1 MARPKGGKNNL
12 RSAEEKE
19 NILKEHLENHE
30 SLIKVG
36 HKYNIDIS
44 TLKKWR
50 KKYLEIGIKGLERQ
64 DFNHSEA
71 AIKPKTEEERL
82 RRIVMSQEIE
92 IARLKRGYQV
102 NGSGAQ
108 KGYATM
114 FDENTK

>member
-19 NILKEHLENHE
+19 SILNEYLENHE

-36 HKYNIDIS
+36 RKYNIDIS
-44 TLKKWR
+44 TLKRWR
-50 KKYLEIGIKGLERQ
+50 RKYRENGIKSFERQ
-64 DFNHSEA
+64 GLSRSEA
-71 AIKPKTEEERL
+71 SMKPKTEEERL
-82 RRIVMSQEIE
+82 KRIVISQEIE

-102 NGSGAQ
+102 NGSGVQ
-108 KGYATM
+108 KEYATM